1 MNYTFSTSIFH
12 RFPMNLKNHILFL
25 YNGGLNPLNSDPTEL
40 RRRRTFSLFILSLNP
55 VACSLMLSNSYLDSA
70 SDNPYIAAGIFTI
83 NLSLYVQ
90 AFFNQRFWAANLSLF
105 VYWIVVLVL
114 FSKYG
119 LIGTPIFWLFPL
131 APMAILLSGIL
142 AGWCWCF
149 ISISTLCA
157 VWGLEASGILL
168 VDNSLRILINTTLDS
183 DSGLIFAGDG
193 SIIILVLTSA
203 TAFFKR
209 AQTTAELKLRETV
222 SSLRKEVTTRRTA
235 EKIAIDS
242 EKAKTA
248 FLAAMGH
255 ELRTPLNGIIGAS
268 RILNESEDQNERQ
281 EFNNIILQSGETLLE
296 LINNVMDISSL
307 DSGKVVL
314 ESRPI
319 HLTSFMEQT
328 LSPFVFQSYSK
339 NIEIRHEIAEN
350 LPETILG
357 DPTRLRQIIINLA
370 GNAIKFTH
378 KGYVS
383 VLLDQDKNELKD
395 QNKLRI
401 RVLDTG
407 IGIPSA
413 LQAKLFE
420 PYVQADVD
428 TTRKYG
434 GSGLGLAIVKRLS
447 HAMEGKISF
456 KSTPDQGTCF
466 TLILPLVKAPET
478 LDVDINSNANVHLA
492 LPKLDI
498 LVVDDNAVN
507 RMVLAKILE
516 KDNHNVVSVT
526 NGLEAV
532 EYANNHDLDL
542 ILMDI
547 QMPEMDGL
555 TATKTIRA
563 RDCKN
568 CDIPIIAITANLA
581 ASDRT
586 NALDAGMDGF
596 ISKPFRYEEL
606 VTVINNNLHDTRKNK
621 KNSGSK
627 APT

>member
-1 MNYTFSTSIFH
+1 MY
-12 RFPMNLKNHILFL
+12 LKKHILFL
-25 YNGGLNPLNSDPTEL
+25 YNGGLNPLDADPIEL
-40 RRRRTFSLFILSLNP
+40 RKRQIFSLFILSLSP
-55 VACSLMLSNSYLDSA
+55 LTCLLMISNVYLNAA
-70 SDNPYIAAGIFTI
+70 SDNPYIAVGIITI

-90 AFFNQRFWAANLSLF
+90 AFFNQRFWAANLTLL
-105 VYWIVVLVL
+105 VYWVVVLGL

-131 APMAILLSGIL
+131 APMAILLNGIP
-142 AGWCWCF
+142 AGWSWCL
-149 ISISTLCA
+149 ICILTLFG
-157 VWGLEASGILL
+157 VLGLETNDILFI
-168 VDNSLRILINTTLDS
+168 DNSIRTLINTTMDTE
-183 DSGLIFAGDG
+183 SGLIFAGDG
-193 SIIILVLTSA
+193 SIIIIVLTAA
-203 TAFFKR
+203 TTFFKH
-209 AQTTAELKLRETV
+209 AQTAAEKKLRETV
-222 SSLRKEVTTRRTA
+222 ASLQEEVITRGMAEQTA
-235 EKIAIDS
+235 VDS

-268 RILNESEDQNERQ
+268 RILNESVDQNEHQ
-281 EFNNIILQSGETLLE
+281 KFNKIILQSGETLLE

-314 ESRPI
+314 ESRPVHI
-319 HLTSFMEQT
+319 ASFIEQT
-328 LSPFVFQSYSK
+328 VSPFVFQSYSK
-339 NIEIRHEIAEN
+339 NIEIRHEIADD
-350 LPETILG
+350 LPQSILG
-357 DPTRLRQIIINLA
+357 DPTRLRQIIINLV

-378 KGYVS
+378 DGHVS
-383 VLLDQDKNELKD
+383 LLLDKSNDKG
-395 QNKLRI
+395 QNHLRI
-401 RVLDTG
+401 RVQDTG
-407 IGIPSA
+407 IGIPAA

-447 HAMEGKISF
+447 DAMSGIISF
-456 KSTPDQGTCF
+456 QSTPDQGTCF
-466 TLILPLVKAPET
+466 TLFLPLVEASPES
-478 LDVDINSNANVHLA
+478 LEGSAGDSIEGLRNNKDEFHLA
-492 LPKLDI
+492 LPQLDI

-555 TATKTIRA
+555 TASKTIRA
-563 RDCKN
+563 HDSGNR
-568 CDIPIIAITANLA
+568 DIPIIAITANLA
-581 ASDRT
+581 AVDRS
-586 NALDAGMDGF
+586 NALNAGMDGF

-606 VTVINNNLHDTRKNK
+606 VTVINNNLKKNK
-621 KNSGSK
+621 KVSTLS
-627 APT
+627 